1 MAAAGEPLAG
11 MRILIATDS
20 YPPLIGGATQAGRL
34 LAQELG
40 ERGHAVRVVT
50 LLQPN
55 TAAEEDDDGI
65 PVTRLRA
72 SVLRSSRV
80 SADPYRR
87 VPPPFPDPELTYGLR
102 RVIAEFRPD
111 VVHSYGWLSY
121 SCAVAAGR
129 STPLLLS
136 ARDYGNI
143 CAVRTLVRHGERC
156 SGPAIAKCLECAG
169 SFYGRAKG
177 TAAVVGVLAGRGL
190 LRRRMDGL
198 HSVSRFV
205 EDQMRHH
212 LLDGRDVAEAVL
224 PDFRSADGGAPA
236 DVRLPGLPER
246 YIVFVGALRR
256 VKGVDVLLDAWGG
269 LDDPPALVLVGTR
282 APDTPAAFPDGVHVV
297 YDAPGPAVM
306 RAFDC
311 ALFAVAPS
319 VWAEPLGNVVHEAQ
333 SRGRAV
339 IGTAPGGHEDMI
351 EDGVDGLLVPPGDVL
366 ALRAAMQRLLTDPE
380 LASRMGAV
388 GRRNAAR
395 YTAASVVPAFEALY
409 RELRERSAQM
419 NAA

>member
-1 MAAAGEPLAG
+1 

-34 LAQELG
+34 LAQELRG
-40 ERGHAVRVVT
+40 RGHAVHVVT
-50 LLQPN
+50 LRQPN
-55 TAAEEDDDGI
+55 TAAQEDDEGI
-65 PVTRLRA
+65 PVTRLEA
-72 SVLRSSRV
+72 TVLRPGGV

-87 VPPPFPDPELTYGLR
+87 VPPPFPDPELTHGLR

-111 VVHSYGWLSY
+111 VVHAYGWLSY
-121 SCAVAAGR
+121 SCALAAGR

-156 SGPAIAKCLECAG
+156 SGPALGKCLECAG

-177 TAAVVGVLAGRGL
+177 TAAVVGVLAGRRL

-224 PDFRSADGGAPA
+224 PDFRPGDGETPADGLAS
-236 DVRLPGLPER
+236 DLPGR

-256 VKGVDVLLDAWGG
+256 VKGVDVLLEAWGG
-269 LDDPPALVLVGTR
+269 LESRPALVLVGTR
-282 APDTPAAFPDGVHVV
+282 APDTPATFPDGVHVV
-297 YDAPGPAVM
+297 YDAPGPTVM
-306 RAFDC
+306 QAFDG

-351 EDGVDGLLVPPGDVL
+351 EDGVDGLLVPPGDAG
-366 ALRAAMQRLLTDPE
+366 ALRAAMQRLLSEPE
-380 LASRMGAV
+380 LAKRMGAA
-388 GRRNAAR
+388 GRSNAAR
-395 YTAASVVPAFEALY
+395 YTAARVVPAFEALY
-409 RELRERSAQM
+409 RELLERSAQT

>member
-1 MAAAGEPLAG
+1 

-34 LAQELG
+34 LAQELRD
-40 ERGHAVRVVT
+40 RGHAVHVVT
-50 LLQPN
+50 LLQPE
-55 TAAEEDDDGI
+55 TAAEEDDEGI

-72 SVLRSSRV
+72 TVLRPGGV

-87 VPPPFPDPELTYGLR
+87 VPPPFPDPELTHGLR

-121 SCAVAAGR
+121 SCALAAGR

-156 SGPAIAKCLECAG
+156 SGPALAKCLECAG

-177 TAAVVGVLAGRGL
+177 TAAVVGVLAGRRL

-198 HSVSRFV
+198 HSVSSFV
-205 EDQMRHH
+205 EEQMRHH
-212 LLDGRDVAEAVL
+212 LLDGEDVAESVL
-224 PDFRSADGGAPA
+224 PDFRPSDDGVEAGR
-236 DVRLPGLPER
+236 RLPDLPGR

-256 VKGVDVLLDAWGG
+256 VKGVDVLLDAWAG
-269 LDDPPALVLVGTR
+269 LDDAPALVLVGTR
-282 APDTPAAFPDGVHVV
+282 APDTPSAFPEGVHVV
-297 YDAPGPAVM
+297 YDASGPDVM
-306 RAFDC
+306 RAFDG

-351 EDGVDGLLVPPGDVL
+351 ENGVDGLLVPPGDAV
-366 ALRAAMQRLLTDPE
+366 ALRKAMQLLLADPE
-380 LASRMGAV
+380 LAERMGAA
-388 GRRNAAR
+388 GRRNARR
-395 YTAASVVPAFEALY
+395 YTAAHVVPAFEALY
-409 RELRERSAQM
+409 RELLERSAHM